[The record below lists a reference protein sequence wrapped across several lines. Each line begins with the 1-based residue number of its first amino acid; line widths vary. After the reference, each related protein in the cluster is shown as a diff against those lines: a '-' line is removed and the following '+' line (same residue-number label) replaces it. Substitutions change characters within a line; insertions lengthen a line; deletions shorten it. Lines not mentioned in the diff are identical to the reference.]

1 MTENKKGRATATP
14 KDFFNP
20 NSTTKPL
27 IAFIV
32 GVGRA
37 KRAVGNCSSKRKKQ
51 GRIDPLLLAHLLVL
65 ALLALLIWGG
75 AA

>member
-1 MTENKKGRATATP
+1 MTANKKGRTTATP

-51 GRIDPLLLAHLLVL
+51 GRIDPLLLAHVLVL